1 MHIYAGIRTLSIT
14 CLATI
19 CPGHQK
25 VKKTRVEEK
34 QHWIHLYKC
43 SMNSGNLPALLLVGK
58 QFGVYW
64 IWPRHHV
71 LTWFSVDHWSH
82 KRLRDSMVRSVWE
95 TLCTSTTNPPQRP
108 PPHTYICIAKL
119 WEFLKWED
127 CHTGFTKFTW
137 SSKVLWESWTLLD
150 KDSMLFWNIS
160 ISPDSSFT
168 SLCWTLPHAS
178 PVLTPS
184 WELLSFTHIVIQSSP
199 AESNSPGLSASWKK
213 AAVGR
218 QSLIHATCKNYPE
231 TWHDAQSK
239 AGGNTGTYAW
249 QSEVWDDHKGG
260 QDRLR
265 NGE

>member
-1 MHIYAGIRTLSIT
+1 MHIHPGIRTLSIT
-14 CLATI
+14 GLATI
-19 CPGHQK
+19 CPRHQK
-25 VKKTRVEEK
+25 VKKKRVEEK
-34 QHWIHLYKC
+34 QHWRHLYKC
-43 SMNSGNLPALLLVGK
+43 TMNSGNLPALLLAGE

-64 IWPRHHV
+64 IWPRHRV
-71 LTWFSVDHWSH
+71 LTCFSVDHWSH

-95 TLCTSTTNPPQRP
+95 TLCTSTTNPPPTTTHIHLHSKVMRVLEVRRLS
-108 PPHTYICIAKL
+108 HR
-119 WEFLKWED
+119 
-127 CHTGFTKFTW
+127 FTKFTW
-137 SSKVLWESWTLLD
+137 SSKVLWESWRLLP

-231 TWHDAQSK
+231 TWHDA
-239 AGGNTGTYAW
+239 
-249 QSEVWDDHKGG
+249 E
-260 QDRLR
+260 
-265 NGE
+265 